1 MANRLGGIELS
12 AFKTMIETPKNNPNG
27 TKVEVKNE

>member
-1 MANRLGGIELS
+1 MVNRLEGIELS
-12 AFKTMIETPKNNPNG
+12 AFKTMRETPKNNLNG